1 MSNISAPRGF
11 KPPANVGS
19 RNDGGGPGSGNS
31 YAMFGQQEEL
41 ENYWDDY
48 YESSDQGNPFR
59 KLTYIPMAIYMLKSA
74 MKNIN
79 LLAATA
85 HYKKAKN
92 ALTAEAIDG
101 IEGQCPSED
110 SQG

>member
-11 KPPANVGS
+11 TPPSNVGS

-31 YAMFGQQEEL
+31 YAQFGQQEEYPQ
-41 ENYWDDY
+41 YWDNYDQY
-48 YESSDQGNPFR
+48 YDQGNPFR

-74 MKNIN
+74 MKSIN

-92 ALTAEAIDG
+92 AVTAEAIDG
-101 IEGQCPSED
+101 IEEQYPGEEQ
-110 SQG
+110 QG